1 MMLKDVDARYYTE
14 AQRLAKEH
22 QDNVDKI
29 TFAYGG
35 TPQLKE
41 KLAQEDALY
50 AAQIAK
56 LKAEKEQEYNQYFS
70 FETDRIK
77 QIERDYDIQKQLVNA
92 NVEYDTTKKQKL
104 LQLWSV
110 KNNRK

>member
-1 MMLKDVDARYYTE
+1 KAAESQKAIDDAKKDVDARYYTE

-77 QIERDYDIQKQLVNA
+77 QIERDYD
-92 NVEYDTTKKQKL
+92 
-104 LQLWSV
+104 
-110 KNNRK
+110 

>member
-1 MMLKDVDARYYTE
+1 
-14 AQRLAKEH
+14 AKEH

-56 LKAEKEQEYNQYFS
+56 LKAEKEQEYNQYFY

-77 QIERDYDIQKQLVNA
+77 QIERDYDIQKQLVNS
-92 NVEYDTTKKQKL
+92 NVEYDITKKAEITAAL
-104 LQLWSV
+104 E
-110 KNNRK
+110 